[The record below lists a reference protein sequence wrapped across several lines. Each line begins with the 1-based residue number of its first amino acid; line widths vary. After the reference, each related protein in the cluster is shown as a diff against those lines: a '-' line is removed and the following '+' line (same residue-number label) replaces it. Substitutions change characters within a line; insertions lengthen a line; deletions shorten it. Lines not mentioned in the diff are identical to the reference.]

1 MHSTSPK
8 KKLIT
13 NYPVALFKQRA
24 AGSTHCSHLVVV
36 FSLLVQI
43 RIVVLV
49 HQESGEP
56 FKGQAAAL
64 PKISVWFMSL

>member
-24 AGSTHCSHLVVV
+24 AGSTRCSHLVVV

-49 HQESGEP
+49 HQESGES